1 MWQTLFN
8 TLPTTDNLFRRKI
21 PHSPNC
27 QRCQITK
34 EDVSMPYCLEKFEGF
49 AVLAWSV
56 WKSTS
61 LALFEKGGID
71 TLSTLVSVNSLIQAY
86 KDAEDSYLNS
96 DTTTCETEG
105 FVGLGVVIR
114 NSRGEFMAASIC
126 RRSFLDDIK
135 FAETSALLEGIK
147 LAMDLGLTLLVIE
160 SDSVNVISLISGR
173 IINNFEIHW
182 IISNIRALICN
193 RSLSAVKHVPRFYN
207 SVAHNVAKMT
217 L

>member
-1 MWQTLFN
+1 
-8 TLPTTDNLFRRKI
+8 
-21 PHSPNC
+21 
-27 QRCQITK
+27 
-34 EDVSMPYCLEKFEGF
+34 
-49 AVLAWSV
+49 
-56 WKSTS
+56 
-61 LALFEKGGID
+61 
-71 TLSTLVSVNSLIQAY
+71 
-86 KDAEDSYLNS
+86 
-96 DTTTCETEG
+96 
-105 FVGLGVVIR
+105 
-114 NSRGEFMAASIC
+114 MAASIC

-217 L
+217 LGQLESCTRLKDGLLKLQFSYNIFV